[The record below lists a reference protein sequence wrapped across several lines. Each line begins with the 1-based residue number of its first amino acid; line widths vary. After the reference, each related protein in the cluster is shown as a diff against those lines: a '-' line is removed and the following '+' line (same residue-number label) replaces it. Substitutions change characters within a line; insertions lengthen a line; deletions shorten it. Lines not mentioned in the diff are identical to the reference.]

1 MKHWAHLTV
10 LLFYCTPSP
19 AGTLTSQRTC
29 VAGCHEEHVTNLD
42 SCVRLPTARSSYGN
56 CKEKFVE
63 PA

>member
-10 LLFYCTPSP
+10 LLFYPTPSP
-19 AGTLTSQRTC
+19 AGTLTSEATC
-29 VAGCHEEHVTNLD
+29 VAVCHEKHATNLD
-42 SCVRLPTARSSYGN
+42 SCVRLPTARSSDGY